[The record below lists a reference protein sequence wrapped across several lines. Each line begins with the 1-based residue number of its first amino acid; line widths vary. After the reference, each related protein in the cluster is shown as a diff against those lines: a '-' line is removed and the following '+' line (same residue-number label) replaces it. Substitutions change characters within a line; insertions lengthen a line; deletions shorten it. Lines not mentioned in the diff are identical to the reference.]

1 MKSILN
7 LQLIVLVLFPLT
19 ACTNAARAVSATSIP
34 TVEQTNPKIFGV
46 FEGITPCSKETRPL
60 SLIPE
65 DTDCEEMIWKFMLFQ
80 DPSSEE
86 PTTFELT
93 SSYGLSQ
100 QNSTG
105 LVNGGTHIKMK
116 GTWEIITGK
125 NFEVYRLDPDT
136 PDDAE
141 PVSFAKIGNDVLHV
155 LNKDGTLMVGHAG
168 WSYTINRT
176 DNRPHE
182 PITNAGSVPLP
193 DGTPVVPTMRP
204 DVSVLGVFE
213 GRTPCHDLVFNFT
226 GTPRYTNCLKVKWQL
241 TLYQNDAG
249 EPAGY
254 LFRGT
259 SSVHQG
265 TWTILERTKENP
277 QARVYQLTADNE
289 KNMMSFLSVD
299 GDHLFLLDEN
309 LDLLVGDA
317 LFSYTLSRVE
327 KP

>member
-1 MKSILN
+1 MRIPSLRLMTLAI
-7 LQLIVLVLFPLT
+7 FTLT
-19 ACTNAARAVSATSIP
+19 ACTYAKTPISATTIP
-34 TVEQTNPKIFGV
+34 TIEQTNPKIFGV

-60 SLIPE
+60 SQIPQG
-65 DTDCEEMIWKFMLFQ
+65 TDCEEMIWHFVLFQ
-80 DPSSEE
+80 NPSSGE

-100 QNSTG
+100 PNSTG
-105 LVNGGTHIKMK
+105 LIKGGTEIKMK
-116 GTWEIITGK
+116 GMWEIITGK
-125 NFEVYRLDPDT
+125 NFEVYRLNPDT

-141 PVSFAKIGNDVLHV
+141 PVSFARIGNDVLHV
-155 LNKDGTLMVGHAG
+155 LNKDGALMVGHAS

-182 PITNAGSVPLP
+182 PITNAGSVPVP
-193 DGTPVVPTMRP
+193 DGTLVVPTARP
-204 DVSVLGVFE
+204 NISVLGVFE
-213 GRTPCHDLVFNFT
+213 GRTPCHDLVFDFT
-226 GTPRYTNCLKVKWQL
+226 GTPRYANCLKVKWRL
-241 TLYQNDAG
+241 TLYQDAAG

-259 SSVHQG
+259 SSVRQG
-265 TWTILERTKENP
+265 TWTIIKGTGQDP
-277 QARVYQLTADNE
+277 DATIYQLRNDDHKGE
-289 KNMMSFLSVD
+289 ISFLKPD
-299 GDHLFLLDEN
+299 ENHLFLLDEN